1 MVMDSRSQFLLQ
13 LLEKLG
19 APLMRAVNARPSGA
33 DLSGQQDAQT
43 IAALLSETVKISI
56 SLSQSMHLKQE
67 DGDADAIRVALAS
80 IAGGLVADSY
90 EQTGRIPAE
99 ADARR
104 ISGALESVLAFS
116 GNFAPAA
123 EHAPRLQTLN
133 GTAPFIDPMQ
143 AELYAMNA
151 LVPVIAAVAEFP
163 FGQQETKLI
172 QDISA
177 KLSERAKS
185 LREKLANISGEA
197 DAKMAELVILQSLAN
212 LYASAHRAETAR
224 LNTLSDEARGGA
236 LSLDPVWSAFDRQ
249 LSMLQVLIGAVASGA
264 VSGGAGGGVKP
275 AVETPATQAPIQ
287 PAPIEQPPEQAAPPV
302 DQPAQSHAQPQAS
315 TDKPANPMAFFKKKD
330 S

>member
-19 APLMRAVNARPSGA
+19 APLMRAVNAHAQVSDA
-33 DLSGQQDAQT
+33 TDQQDAQT

-56 SLSQSMHLKQE
+56 ALSQSMNLKPE
-67 DGDADAIRVALAS
+67 DGDADAIRVSLAALT
-80 IAGGLVADSY
+80 GNLVADSY
-90 EQTGRIPAE
+90 QQSGRLPGE

-104 ISGALESVLAFS
+104 ITAALESVLAFS

-123 EHAPRLQTLN
+123 QHAPRLLTIS

-177 KLSERAKS
+177 RLSDRAKTM
-185 LREKLANISGEA
+185 REKLINISGDA
-197 DAKMAELVILQSLAN
+197 DGKMAELIILQSLAQV
-212 LYASAHRAETAR
+212 YASAHRAETAR
-224 LNTLSDEARGGA
+224 LNSLSGEARGE
-236 LSLDPVWSAFDRQ
+236 LSLNPVWSAFDRQ
-249 LSMLQVLIGAVASGA
+249 LAMLEVLIGAAAGNA
-264 VSGGAGGGVKP
+264 VSGSGSGGGVKP
-275 AVETPATQAPIQ
+275 AVEAP
-287 PAPIEQPPEQAAPPV
+287 AAPPV
-302 DQPAQSHAQPQAS
+302 QEQPITPAAPAAETPAQTEEA
-315 TDKPANPMAFFKKKD
+315 PAKTGNPMSFFKK